1 MACKNHRKKR
11 TRFKDLQIN
20 FRISG
25 GAFWNSWKP
34 PRTANASG
42 KSKDVYKEAN
52 NSRSDNSIAF
62 GSNYYRPNPFIDVH
76 PRVPY
81 SHWYSQL
88 QGNRHQGNLP
98 NLLSAPTY
106 LAYWIPPSQSYDQLY
121 NRKKQLKDQLL
132 YDEQLAEE
140 LALLRG
146 PQVHPMQLAEYGPNL
161 LRPTYFETLES
172 ETEAQQQAHGRFR
185 GGFAQNGGLSALIR
199 GPSEDEETAEF
210 RRNKG
215 QDPKIFGWKLN
226 FLQNLLRGPPGPT
239 GPTGSTGPTGP
250 TGATGATGATGPA
263 GADGAAG
270 APGAD
275 GPAGPAGAAYPPGPT
290 GPVGPTGPTEI
301 RIRII
306 RLIWHCCNSPTGT

>member
-11 TRFKDLQIN
+11 TRFKDLQKN

-25 GAFWNSWKP
+25 GAFWNSRKP

-42 KSKDVYKEAN
+42 KSRDV
-52 NSRSDNSIAF
+52 RSDNSIAF

-88 QGNRHQGNLP
+88 QGNRHQVRP
-98 NLLSAPTY
+98 FYIPEPVMSYATYYPHRPT
-106 LAYWIPPSQSYDQLY
+106 YWIPPSQSYDQLY

-146 PQVHPMQLAEYGPNL
+146 PPVYPTQLAEYGPNL
-161 LRPTYFETLES
+161 LRPSYFETLES
-172 ETEAQQQAHGRFR
+172 EIEAQQQAHGRFR

-199 GPSEDEETAEF
+199 GPPGLFDEEDEETAEF

-275 GPAGPAGAAYPPGPT
+275 GPPGPAGADGLPGPPGLDGPPGPPGLDGPPGPT
-290 GPVGPTGPTEI
+290 G
-301 RIRII
+301 R
-306 RLIWHCCNSPTGT
+306 